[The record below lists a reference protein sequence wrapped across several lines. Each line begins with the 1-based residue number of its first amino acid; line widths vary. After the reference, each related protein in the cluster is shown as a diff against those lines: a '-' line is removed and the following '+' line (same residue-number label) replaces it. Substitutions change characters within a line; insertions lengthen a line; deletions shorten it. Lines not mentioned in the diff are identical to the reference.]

1 MSYLLEYF
9 GCWLPTKKRRLTN
22 TGSSCEEGAGGAT
35 PAAVLQR
42 AAVGAVALGTSLD
55 TNACTVALA
64 ISAGPHRER
73 EMAAIEENVDPT
85 TLLNAD
91 GLIASLRF
99 ADDELAGP
107 RPTLAREGTRAERTR
122 EPEELTLVRVV
133 RGRGG
138 VHLERVEGLKELTHC
153 IVFLRESLAQEGL
166 GNRLA
171 GQAATI
177 SSALLGKDLP
187 KQVKAFRFVELG
199 TASRSRCLKDRK
211 VLTKALALAKEK
223 GEPCALLVAAL
234 SRLSR
239 RSQADED
246 LDYLAER
253 AGQASILAC
262 IPTSHAAALIG
273 EEKKEELK
281 KYMSKAASTSDGH
294 AVYSASHYVLKS
306 GATRCSVAS
315 GQHTSEELC
324 LLVEHVEHVL
334 RHKLENL
341 EKPGEQKHGKP
352 LLLVGI
358 ARTSPGTD
366 VAKSTSIYVQRCL
379 LLHVLLKVRDNLQKD
394 VALSGKLPVIEITIG
409 TFAEK
414 CGGSTSEEAAV
425 QEWVKKV
432 CDEGKYAGG
441 VLLCTRADRLTRELA
456 TLGTLLERCCKANIA
471 TVACLTEVDAVVTEE
486 RHVQEA
492 VAQVLAGDEEYL
504 LGKRFVEQR
513 ASDLVRA
520 WKNQPTVRVL
530 VAACSIT
537 EANYDIILR
546 EEHME
551 FLETY
556 RQYCHVHS
564 VRDELFENRDGH
576 GLDED
581 ALSRVFEYFADALKG
596 EHVDVVFEN
605 ECFPET
611 AISVTQKD
619 FFECPCAGK
628 CSRKSSR
635 TTGTANTAP
644 AHTRCLCA
652 CDMCKR
658 SRPCILVDSD
668 AEDGGERE
676 RELRKFDAAACPC
689 GPCSSSPLST
699 GTTRKTQAKTNTKGK
714 RKAKAR
720 KPMKEFPR
728 LPTTDGT
735 QTLRCICCDAFRRPE
750 CPLVKT
756 GALTPVPGEERDRGG
771 HKPNYLL
778 SNWCWYCHR
787 FIFKSGF
794 NQWCSFGCFLKATKF
809 VDKKELWDMSKEIGM
824 TQLKNTIGFW
834 FCVPCTKK
842 PESEEALIEKI
853 PSIPLI
859 PTKGSRGLRCLS
871 CSHNDCK
878 IGKGYK
884 ENAEGGGVNVGSGR
898 QKSENRKAKEVVIPH
913 PMLVNMM
920 LQDS

>member
-1 MSYLLEYF
+1 MAPKDGGWRPRIVVPMSLSS
-9 GCWLPTKKRRLTN
+9 PT
-22 TGSSCEEGAGGAT
+22 C
-35 PAAVLQR
+35 R
-42 AAVGAVALGTSLD
+42 AAGSRAASLD
-55 TNACTVALA
+55 TNACTVAMA
-64 ISAGPHRER
+64 TSAGPHRER

-99 ADDELAGP
+99 ADESAGP

-122 EPEELTLVRVV
+122 QPEELTLVRVV

-138 VHLERVEGLKELTHC
+138 VYLELVEGLKGLTHC
-153 IVFLRESLAQEGL
+153 IVFLRESIVQEGL
-166 GNRLA
+166 GNKLA

-239 RSQADED
+239 RPQAYKD

-281 KYMSKAASTSDGH
+281 KYMSKAASTSDGQ
-294 AVYSASHYVLKS
+294 AVYSASHCMLKS

-358 ARTSPGTD
+358 A
-366 VAKSTSIYVQRCL
+366 
-379 LLHVLLKVRDNLQKD
+379 H
-394 VALSGKLPVIEITIG
+394 
-409 TFAEK
+409 
-414 CGGSTSEEAAV
+414 
-425 QEWVKKV
+425 
-432 CDEGKYAGG
+432 
-441 VLLCTRADRLTRELA
+441 RLTRELA

-644 AHTRCLCA
+644 AHTRCICG

-689 GPCSSSPLST
+689 ERCSSSPLST

-714 RKAKAR
+714 RKTKAR
-720 KPMKEFPR
+720 EPMKEFPQV
-728 LPTTDGT
+728 PTTDGI
-735 QTLRCICCDAFRRPE
+735 QALRCVCCDYLGHAE

-756 GALTPVPGEERDRGG
+756 GALTPVPGEERDRAG
-771 HKPNYLL
+771 HNPTYLL

-794 NQWCSFGCFLKATKF
+794 NQWCSFGCFLKATES

-842 PESEEALIEKI
+842 PESEKALIEKI

-859 PTKGSRGLRCLS
+859 PTNGSRGLRCLS

-898 QKSENRKAKEVVIPH
+898 QKSENRKAKEVVTPH

>member
-1 MSYLLEYF
+1 MSYLLEYYSR
-9 GCWLPTKKRRLTN
+9 WLPTKKRRLTN
-22 TGSSCEEGAGGAT
+22 TGTSCEEGAGGAT
-35 PAAVLQR
+35 PAAGSGQPC
-42 AAVGAVALGTSLD
+42 GAVALGTSLD

-91 GLIASLRF
+91 GLLASLRF
-99 ADDELAGP
+99 ADDESAGP

-122 EPEELTLVRVV
+122 QPEELTLVRVV

-166 GNRLA
+166 GNKLA

-294 AVYSASHYVLKS
+294 AVYSASHCMLKS

-546 EEHME
+546 EEHMV

-564 VRDELFENRDGH
+564 VRDELFENQD
-576 GLDED
+576 
-581 ALSRVFEYFADALKG
+581 
-596 EHVDVVFEN
+596 
-605 ECFPET
+605 
-611 AISVTQKD
+611 
-619 FFECPCAGK
+619 
-628 CSRKSSR
+628 SSL
-635 TTGTANTAP
+635 
-644 AHTRCLCA
+644 H
-652 CDMCKR
+652 
-658 SRPCILVDSD
+658 SLVDSD

-689 GPCSSSPLST
+689 ERCSSSPLS
-699 GTTRKTQAKTNTKGK
+699 
-714 RKAKAR
+714 
-720 KPMKEFPR
+720 
-728 LPTTDGT
+728 
-735 QTLRCICCDAFRRPE
+735 
-750 CPLVKT
+750 T
-756 GALTPVPGEERDRGG
+756 GALTPVPGEERDRAG
-771 HKPNYLL
+771 HNPKFLL
-778 SNWCWYCHR
+778 SDWCWYCHR

-842 PESEEALIEKI
+842 PESEKALIEKI

-859 PTKGSRGLRCLS
+859 PTNGSKGLRCLS

-898 QKSENRKAKEVVIPH
+898 QKSENRKAKEVVTPH

>member
-9 GCWLPTKKRRLTN
+9 GRWLPTKKRRLTN
-22 TGSSCEEGAGGAT
+22 TGTSCEEGAGGAT
-35 PAAVLQR
+35 PAAVLQGGSGQPC
-42 AAVGAVALGTSLD
+42 GAVALGTSLD

-73 EMAAIEENVDPT
+73 EMAAFEENVDPT

-99 ADDELAGP
+99 ADDESAGA

-166 GNRLA
+166 GNKLA

-177 SSALLGKDLP
+177 SSAAGLYTGVYPDVPCSSFDWGGK
-187 KQVKAFRFVELG
+187 
-199 TASRSRCLKDRK
+199 
-211 VLTKALALAKEK
+211 
-223 GEPCALLVAAL
+223 
-234 SRLSR
+234 
-239 RSQADED
+239 
-246 LDYLAER
+246 ER
-253 AGQASILAC
+253 GAQ
-262 IPTSHAAALIG
+262 
-273 EEKKEELK
+273 

-294 AVYSASHYVLKS
+294 AVYSASHCMLKS

-341 EKPGEQKHGKP
+341 EKPGS
-352 LLLVGI
+352 
-358 ARTSPGTD
+358 R
-366 VAKSTSIYVQRCL
+366 STGNPFS
-379 LLHVLLKVRDNLQKD
+379 
-394 VALSGKLPVIEITIG
+394 SGKLPVIEITIG

-605 ECFPET
+605 EC
-611 AISVTQKD
+611 
-619 FFECPCAGK
+619 
-628 CSRKSSR
+628 
-635 TTGTANTAP
+635 TANTAP
-644 AHTRCLCA
+644 AHTRCICG

-658 SRPCILVDSD
+658 KRPCILVDSD

-689 GPCSSSPLST
+689 ERCSSSPLS
-699 GTTRKTQAKTNTKGK
+699 
-714 RKAKAR
+714 
-720 KPMKEFPR
+720 
-728 LPTTDGT
+728 
-735 QTLRCICCDAFRRPE
+735 
-750 CPLVKT
+750 T

-771 HKPNYLL
+771 HNPTCLL

-787 FIFKSGF
+787 FIFKSEF
-794 NQWCSFGCFLKATKF
+794 NHWCSFGCFLKATES

-859 PTKGSRGLRCLS
+859 PTNGSKGLRCLS
-871 CSHNDCK
+871 CSYEHGK

-898 QKSENRKAKEVVIPH
+898 QKSENRKAKEVVTPH

>member
-9 GCWLPTKKRRLTN
+9 GRWLPTKKRRLTN
-22 TGSSCEEGAGGAT
+22 TGTSCEEGAGGAT
-35 PAAVLQR
+35 PAAVLQVGGAQGWR
-42 AAVGAVALGTSLD
+42 VAPKDCGANVSVFTHLQGSGQPCGAVALGTSLD

-91 GLIASLRF
+91 GLLASLRF
-99 ADDELAGP
+99 ADDESAGA

-166 GNRLA
+166 GNKLA

-281 KYMSKAASTSDGH
+281 KYMSKAASTSDGQ
-294 AVYSASHYVLKS
+294 AVYSASHCMLKS

-352 LLLVGI
+352 LLL
-358 ARTSPGTD
+358 
-366 VAKSTSIYVQRCL
+366 
-379 LLHVLLKVRDNLQKD
+379 VRDNLQKD

-619 FFECPCAGK
+619 FFECSCADK

-644 AHTRCLCA
+644 AHTRCICG

-658 SRPCILVDSD
+658 KRPCILVDSD

-689 GPCSSSPLST
+689 ERCSSSPLS
-699 GTTRKTQAKTNTKGK
+699 
-714 RKAKAR
+714 
-720 KPMKEFPR
+720 
-728 LPTTDGT
+728 
-735 QTLRCICCDAFRRPE
+735 
-750 CPLVKT
+750 T

-771 HKPNYLL
+771 HNPTCLL

-787 FIFKSGF
+787 FIFKSEF
-794 NQWCSFGCFLKATKF
+794 NHWCSFGCFLKATKF

-842 PESEEALIEKI
+842 PESEKALIEKI

-859 PTKGSRGLRCLS
+859 PTNGSRGLRCLS

-898 QKSENRKAKEVVIPH
+898 QKSENRKAKEVVTPH